1 MKYSVGDVVV
11 VRPDL
16 TSGWAYDMCTFVDSM
31 EKYRGMSAVIET
43 ARRTSRGDR
52 YRISIDGNTWWWS
65 NSMFEDITNEE
76 LDTSDFDL
84 MDLLEGG

>member
-16 TSGWAYDMCTFVDSM
+16 TSGGMYDMCNFVESM
-31 EKYRGMSAVIET
+31 EQYRGMSAVIER
-43 ARRTSRGDR
+43 ARRTSRGER
-52 YRISIDGNTWWWS
+52 YRINIDGNTWSWS
-65 NSMFEDITNEE
+65 NSMFVDIADEE